1 MIVFMKQKVFMPTTK
16 VLSCCGG
23 DYYRLR
29 GWNYKCNTKRN
40 FAELCILCS
49 LIGKIRKSVLTRR
62 ASFVAR
68 RESWKVFERGKKLKK
83 KLKSH
88 LLNRG
93 QIKFTFIAFCNL
105 FRRSH
110 LLKLEENLFA
120 NIFMWKFWHD
130 CFLIVQNQES
140 HNFSRL
146 GWIQ

>member
-16 VLSCCGG
+16 VLSCCEG

-49 LIGKIRKSVLTRR
+49 LIGKFRKSVLTRR

-68 RESWKVFERGKKLKK
+68 RGSWKVFEGER

-93 QIKFTFIAFCNL
+93 QIKFTFIAFENP
-105 FRRSH
+105 FQRSH
-110 LLKLEENLFA
+110 LLKFKENLFA
-120 NIFMWKFWHD
+120 NIFMIKFWHD
-130 CFLIVQNQES
+130 YFLIVQNQES
-140 HNFSRL
+140 YNFSRL
-146 GWIQ
+146 GWSQ